1 MSFDEDFLRGEK
13 AEKLVKNYLLER
25 QGAIRVFDMGI
36 EYPEFD
42 LVVVFPK
49 GKIRTVEVKY
59 DAMEAKTGNVAIEYM
74 NRGHFSGILV
84 SSADWYIIVLNKL
97 LLCMKKR
104 DLFYF
109 LRENRFEERD
119 WNGDKSQILLVPSE
133 ELIASGICDVFD
145 YRQKRD
151 VEIKKPNYLHDVI

>member
-1 MSFDEDFLRGEK
+1 MGFNEDFPKGEK
-13 AEKLVKNYLLER
+13 AEKLVRDYLMER
-25 QGAIRVFDMGI
+25 QGAVRVFQMSL

-42 LVVVFPK
+42 LVSIFPK

-59 DAMEAKTGNVAIEYM
+59 DPMESKTGNIAIEYM
-74 NRGHFSGILV
+74 HRGYFSGILV
-84 SSADWYIIVLNKL
+84 SSADWYVIVLKRV

-119 WNGDKSQILLVPSE
+119 WQGDKSQIILVPSD
-133 ELIASGICDVFD
+133 ELIASGICDIFD
-145 YRQKRD
+145 YWQKRD
-151 VEIKKPNYLHDVI
+151 VEIKKPTYLHEI

>member
-1 MSFDEDFLRGEK
+1 MTFEDDFLKGER
-13 AEKLVKNYLLER
+13 AEKLVRDYLLER
-25 QGAIRVFDMGI
+25 QGAVKVFPMNM

-42 LVVVFPK
+42 LVAVFPR
-49 GKIRTVEVKY
+49 GKLRTVEVKY
-59 DAMEAKTGNVAIEYM
+59 DPMEAKTGNIAIEYLH
-74 NRGHFSGILV
+74 RGYFSGILV
-84 SSADWYIIVLNKL
+84 SSADWYIFVLKKV
-97 LLCMKKR
+97 LLCMKER

-145 YRQKRD
+145 YKKKRD
-151 VEIKKPNYLHDVI
+151 VEIKKPTYIHEI